1 MIYKNKVI
9 LVSFFTIFSIIGFMV
24 KLPRLFHK
32 FDKEL
37 HFMFYFFTTVFILL
51 LFRKR
56 RFISFLVI
64 SLFGILIEF
73 AQEFSNKI
81 TIRIIGKA
89 IHGRFDIEDIRYN
102 MIGVVCGVVFSKII
116 QLIFKI
122 GK

>member
-9 LVSFFTIFSIIGFMV
+9 LVSFLTIFSIIGFMI
-24 KLPRLFHK
+24 KLPTLFHK

-37 HFMFYFFTTVFILL
+37 HFIFYFFTTVFILL

-56 RFISFLVI
+56 RFISFLVL
-64 SLFGILIEF
+64 SLFGILIEY

-81 TIRIIGKA
+81 TIRIIGKS

-102 MIGVVCGVVFSKII
+102 MIGVFCGFVFYKII

>member
-1 MIYKNKVI
+1 
-9 LVSFFTIFSIIGFMV
+9 MV